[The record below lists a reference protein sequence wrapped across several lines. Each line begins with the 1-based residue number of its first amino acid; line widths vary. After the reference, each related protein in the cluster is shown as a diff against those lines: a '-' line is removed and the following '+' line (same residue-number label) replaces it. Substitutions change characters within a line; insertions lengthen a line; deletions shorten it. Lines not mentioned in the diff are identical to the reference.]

1 MATANMAPTA
11 TTNTNMPQ
19 TNNTGD
25 QGGTTALIYTTRTD
39 DMPTQHARP
48 RWYLIQ
54 CKPRQDARA
63 EENLTRQAFTC
74 YRPTHHVE
82 RLQRGRRTTSV
93 ESLFHGYL
101 FIQLDQKKD
110 NWHPIRSTCGVNKL
124 VTFGQ
129 QPLAVAN
136 ELIENL
142 QQRLSNK
149 SPESVTFEPGDRV
162 RINSGSFKELEAMF
176 VARDG
181 EERAMILL
189 QLLHREHTLSVP
201 IGAIQKPD
209 EIALPL
215 H

>member
-1 MATANMAPTA
+1 
-11 TTNTNMPQ
+11 MPS
-19 TNNTGD
+19 
-25 QGGTTALIYTTRTD
+25 
-39 DMPTQHARP
+39 QHPPP

-54 CKPRQDARA
+54 CKPRQDSRA
-63 EENLTRQAFTC
+63 EENLARQAFKC

-82 RLQRGRRTTSV
+82 RVQRGRRVTLV
-93 ESLFHGYL
+93 ESLFPGYL
-101 FIQLDQKKD
+101 FIQLDQLND
-110 NWHPIRSTCGVNKL
+110 NWHPIRSTRGVNQL
-124 VTFGQ
+124 VTFGK
-129 QPLAVAN
+129 QPIAVAN

-149 SPESVTFEPGDRV
+149 SPESITFEPGDRV

-189 QLLHREHTLSVP
+189 QLLHREHAFSVP
-201 IGAIQKPD
+201 IGAIEKPH